1 MVSASVVWRGVRG
14 EDLAMTAVCGVGVV
28 SLALTFARSGANEV
42 GLDKAWR
49 IDIRGAGLCA
59 CWS

>member
-1 MVSASVVWRGVRG
+1 
-14 EDLAMTAVCGVGVV
+14 MTAVCGVGVV

-49 IDIRGAGLCA
+49 IDIRGAGLYA
-59 CWS
+59 CWSQLGTVRRLVTYGREV